1 MYLKILLGPDM
12 DHFEQMV
19 HNYIVLVKESLRTD
33 KNLEA
38 LMLRF
43 HNVEHMTTAV
53 ASLKEEDGTI
63 KYLVKS
69 TPYGDKV
76 F

>member
-1 MYLKILLGPDM
+1 MYLKIFLGPDIGE
-12 DHFEQMV
+12 FEQTV
-19 HNYIVLVKESLRTD
+19 DDLIALIQESRRTD
-33 KNLEA
+33 KNMEA

-63 KYLVKS
+63 KYRVS
-69 TPYGDKV
+69 TPCG
-76 F
+76 